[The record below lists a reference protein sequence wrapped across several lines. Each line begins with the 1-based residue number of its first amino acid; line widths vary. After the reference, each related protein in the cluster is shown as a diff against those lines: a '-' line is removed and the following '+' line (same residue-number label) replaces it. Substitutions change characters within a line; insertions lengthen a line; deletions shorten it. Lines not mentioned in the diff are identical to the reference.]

1 MSSVVQAIYTDGS
14 CLGNPGPGGW
24 AVIFEFANGSTQEW
38 GGHAARTT
46 NNRMELQAA
55 IEALKALKQL
65 DGGQAVPLFT
75 DSEYVKNGIT
85 QWLVNWKKRGWKTAQ
100 GKPILN
106 QDLWQTLD
114 ELNSSRI
121 QWQYIRAHVG
131 HPGNERADA
140 IARGYATGTHTSPAQ
155 GKERMSPMEQTEG
168 TTSSTL
174 VTHEGQRGDG
184 RVQHL
189 RDLID
194 TLKIAD
200 ELSTQGYFVTSAEL
214 ADLMD
219 VHTSAVTSRGDHWT
233 WRNWEISRVKRQGN
247 QILWQLE
254 RIAELS

>member
-1 MSSVVQAIYTDGS
+1 MSTSVQAIYTDGS

-24 AVIFEFANGSTQEW
+24 AVIFEFADGSAQEW
-38 GGHAARTT
+38 GGHSGRTT

-55 IEALKALKQL
+55 IEALKTLK
-65 DGGQAVPLFT
+65 DFEGGAVQLFT

-85 QWLVNWKKRGWKTAQ
+85 QWMANWKKRGWKTAQ

-114 ELNSSRI
+114 QLNSSRV

-140 IARGYATGTHTSPAQ
+140 IARGYASGNHAPPIQ
-155 GKERMSPMEQTEG
+155 RKEQTAIMEQTEG
-168 TTSSTL
+168 TANSGL
-174 VTHEGQRGDG
+174 VAQEGSRSDG

-200 ELSTQGYFVTSAEL
+200 ELSIQGYFVTSAEL

-233 WRNWEISRVKRQGN
+233 WRNWEISRVKREGN

-254 RIAELS
+254 RISELS